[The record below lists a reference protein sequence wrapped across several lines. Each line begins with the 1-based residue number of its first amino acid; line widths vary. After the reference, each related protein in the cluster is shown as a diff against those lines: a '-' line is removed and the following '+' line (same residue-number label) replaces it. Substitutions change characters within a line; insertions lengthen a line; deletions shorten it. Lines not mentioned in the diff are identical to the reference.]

1 MQITSVAKTNK
12 TMGFKIKPFYGGSP
26 LHSSSPDR
34 PFTAEDTRRKE
45 DKLIKTGK
53 QLEGDMSD
61 RKRRRKEKKLFKTAD
76 QLERNASGDKSTPFL
91 NIRSCKDIQDE
102 IDKKQAKIK
111 EMQDKTKK
119 DKKVRN
125 WDDLSDQVN
134 GLQEELKNCKK

>member
-1 MQITSVAKTNK
+1 MA
-12 TMGFKIKPFYGGSP
+12 FKIKNFYGSP
-26 LHSSSPDR
+26 LYSSSPDR
-34 PFTAEDTRRKE
+34 PFTTKDTERKE
-45 DKLIKTGK
+45 RKLDKTIK
-53 QLEGDMSD
+53 QLSEPMSD
-61 RKRRRKEKKLFKTAD
+61 KKKARKEKKLLKTAD
-76 QLERNASGDKSTPFL
+76 QLKRNASGDKSTPFL
-91 NIRSCKDIQDE
+91 NIRSCKDVQDE

>member
-1 MQITSVAKTNK
+1 MA
-12 TMGFKIKPFYGGSP
+12 FKIQRFYGSP
-26 LHSSSPDR
+26 LNSSSPDR
-34 PFTAEDTRRKE
+34 PFTAKDTKRKE
-45 DKLIKTGK
+45 DKFMKTSSQIDNLSDGK
-53 QLEGDMSD
+53 KKD
-61 RKRRRKEKKLFKTAD
+61 RKMKKLFKTAD

>member
-34 PFTAEDTRRKE
+34 PFSAGDTKRKE

>member
-12 TMGFKIKPFYGGSP
+12 IMAFKIKKFYGSP
-26 LHSSSPDR
+26 LYSSSPDR